1 MRPML
6 KKNVLFPAILAL
18 LVIGSAGLAHLMQ
31 QPRFAAYRTVDVL
44 QMTGSGMCFGVA
56 LVALIALLK
65 GRRA

>member
-6 KKNVLFPAILAL
+6 KRNVLFPAILAL

-44 QMTGSGMCFGVA
+44 QMTGSGM
-56 LVALIALLK
+56 
-65 GRRA
+65 